1 MVDPNGRH
9 EVTEAERIGFVDD
22 AHARHGGLVQAVVSR
37 TVPRAWRDD
46 VIQNVWMK
54 VFRYAHT
61 YDAERGAVATWLALI
76 ARRESQNYLRNQLRS
91 VPESL
96 LQDHPATTAD
106 EPIEDAELLDEV
118 LAQLPAHE
126 AETLRLVARGLTFD
140 EVAKLQNEPRRPST
154 GASAI
159 A

>member
-1 MVDPNGRH
+1 
-9 EVTEAERIGFVDD
+9 
-22 AHARHGGLVQAVVSR
+22 
-37 TVPRAWRDD
+37 
-46 VIQNVWMK
+46 
-54 VFRYAHT
+54 
-61 YDAERGAVATWLALI
+61 
-76 ARRESQNYLRNQLRS
+76 

-140 EVAKLQNEPRRPST
+140 EVAKLQNEPKATIYGRFMRSRKRVLHLMEVE
-154 GASAI
+154 G
-159 A
+159 